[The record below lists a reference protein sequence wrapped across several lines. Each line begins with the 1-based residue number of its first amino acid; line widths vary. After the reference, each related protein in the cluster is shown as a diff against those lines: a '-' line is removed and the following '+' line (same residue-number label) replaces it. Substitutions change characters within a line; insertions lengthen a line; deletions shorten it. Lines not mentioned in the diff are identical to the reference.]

1 MTDRQTDRQTDMC
14 STLCY
19 NWYQVPLSEREVATF
34 LSQYTYTPHLSGR
47 SGGSA
52 LVGTACLMGC
62 FFASVQSLLSYGST
76 SKQSRRGCTGLT
88 THRVLR
94 GRTSGTIPH
103 GRIFHHASRVVHRG
117 TAGGVVVTSGMQARP
132 QSAPSSHPTKQ
143 GLRIPWPAWHGFTC
157 DLAELQQ
164 THPRHP
170 LRSLIPCIHCSYRAR
185 GRG

>member
-1 MTDRQTDRQTDMC
+1 MC